1 MVERMIVGPLYT
13 NTYIVST
20 GKKECFLIDPGDEAT
35 KICSRLESLNLIPQ
49 AIICTHGHLDHT
61 STAREIQ
68 SRYLAERD
76 HRIPIGIHPN
86 DAPFF
91 GDGAEE
97 HHRECFLPLGR
108 QAEQVFDQLKAGIP
122 TTADFYVEIGTP
134 ILESDLVAL
143 ETPGH
148 TPGSISLY
156 SEPRGVVFSGDTLL
170 FKSVGRTDLNGS
182 SADALVRSISTQL
195 FGLPDET
202 RLFPGHGPFSS
213 IEREKTN
220 NLLLEGERI
229 F

>member
-13 NTYIVST
+13 NAYIVST
-20 GKKECFLIDPGDEAT
+20 GKKECFLVDPGAEAT

-61 STAREIQ
+61 SAAREIQ
-68 SRYLAERD
+68 SRYLVERD

-86 DAPFF
+86 DAPYF

-97 HHRECFLPLGR
+97 RHRECFLPLGK
-108 QAEQVFDQLKAGIP
+108 QAAEVFDHLKADIP
-122 TTADFYVEIGTP
+122 TADFLIEIGGS
-134 ILESDLVAL
+134 ILESDFMAL

-156 SEPRGVVFSGDTLL
+156 SELRGVVFSGDTLL
-170 FKSVGRTDLNGS
+170 FKSVGRSDLPAG
-182 SADALVRSISTQL
+182 SADALVKSISTQL

-213 IEREKTN
+213 IEREKAN
-220 NLLLEGERI
+220 NLLLEGERT